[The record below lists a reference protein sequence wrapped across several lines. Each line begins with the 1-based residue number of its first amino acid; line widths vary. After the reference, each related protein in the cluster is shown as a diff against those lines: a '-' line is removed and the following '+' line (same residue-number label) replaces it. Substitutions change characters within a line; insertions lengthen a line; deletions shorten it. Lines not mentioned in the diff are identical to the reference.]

1 MRLECNVSLVTSCCT
16 SSALRQASVTVALLV
31 TLLSTPLHAYD
42 MPKNLGRG
50 WDGDVQFGALAT
62 FGPTDSSAITARTV
76 VTYSSERWEHELDAR
91 LHRSANETLVSRID
105 RDGEVL
111 RDANNNEIQDRISS
125 TTNNRRFVSGQSRW
139 FFTSKTYLFGIAD
152 LDVNTPANLDHSTR
166 QIGGVGYKLY
176 RSKRDLISAQV
187 GLGRKERVEVG
198 GDSEQGLIGYL
209 GIRFKRELSEKLVL
223 SLDMDSDWGSDNRY
237 SEAEASLSWRLRDP
251 VSLKLK
257 YGARFN
263 STVIDPLNTFD
274 DGLEAALSVNIAVE
288 VF

>member
-1 MRLECNVSLVTSCCT
+1 MSLECNLSRQSSCRNASGIPLASGVVT
-16 SSALRQASVTVALLV
+16 LLV
-31 TLLSTPLHAYD
+31 TLFSTPLYAYD

-62 FGPTDSSAITARTV
+62 YGPTDSSAITART
-76 VTYSSERWEHELDAR
+76 TLSYSSLRWEHELDAR
-91 LHRSANETLVSRID
+91 LHRSANETLVSR
-105 RDGEVL
+105 RDSEGEVL
-111 RDANNNEIQDRISS
+111 RDANNKEIQDRVSS
-125 TTNNRRFVSGQSRW
+125 TTNNRRFISGQSRW
-139 FFTSKTYLFGIAD
+139 FFSSKHYLFGIAD
-152 LDVNTPANLDHSTR
+152 LDVNTPANLDYSTR
-166 QIGGVGYKLY
+166 QIGGVGYKMY

-187 GLGRKERVEVG
+187 GLGRKKRAEVG

-223 SLDMDSDWGSDNRY
+223 SLDLDSDWGSDNRY
-237 SEAEASLSWRLRDP
+237 SEAEASLSWKLRGP

-274 DGLEAALSVNIAVE
+274 DGLEAALSVNISVE